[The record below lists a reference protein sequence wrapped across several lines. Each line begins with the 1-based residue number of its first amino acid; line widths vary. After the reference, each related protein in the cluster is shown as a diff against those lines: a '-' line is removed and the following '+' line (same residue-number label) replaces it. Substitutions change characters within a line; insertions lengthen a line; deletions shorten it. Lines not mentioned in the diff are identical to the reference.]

1 MLLFPTDIC
10 NKRNRLYC
18 LEYWVQVCLRTIQH
32 TLYIFMFLQ
41 LTEFGRVGATGPS
54 VHARVARE
62 TESGTGTVQGLSME
76 GKTVMERGW
85 NLRTVALMSVQV
97 SEYN

>member
-1 MLLFPTDIC
+1 MSLHLLFTLLISIS
-10 NKRNRLYC
+10 RSLF
-18 LEYWVQVCLRTIQH
+18 LSSRTIQH

-62 TESGTGTVQGLSME
+62 TESDTGTVQGLSME